1 MARFI
6 WTSWA
11 KFAHCGEPG
20 WPPSSNEQA
29 VVASKSTSV
38 AAVSSSIEYLNIQLE
53 PRCQNTGLFDEK
65 KMAFWDNL
73 LFSASNSGLRRGHI
87 KNDTSSVTITTTSKN
102 SKL

>member
-29 VVASKSTSV
+29 VVASKATSV

-53 PRCQNTGLFDEK
+53 ACCQNTGLFDEK

-87 KNDTSSVTITTTSKN
+87 KNSINNDINTIS